1 MLAQMGSS
9 GEDLLSA
16 RMQGRKSIC
25 PHFSVIFRG
34 ICCSA
39 PPAAVSHRWSGISC
53 CSPEAFG
60 NTSGRSP
67 EQEETPGCK
76 QAAGENKKPTE
87 ESQFYAQC
95 SPTPQTGQAK
105 GSSNGKGAPEQKRA
119 LQTLQVSAARISGQ
133 NVETEGPTRKVL
145 TIQEGKEKVIN
156 LDVIVGIPVRIIN
169 NDCVGCSKVYAQ
181 TTGAGR
187 EEKAELLS
195 TRS

>member
-25 PHFSVIFRG
+25 PRFSVIFRG
-34 ICCSA
+34 ICCSG

-60 NTSGRSP
+60 NTSGKSP

-87 ESQFYAQC
+87 ESQS

-119 LQTLQVSAARISGQ
+119 LQTLQVSAAQWAECANRGPSQKGTYYTGRKRKSNKPGCHCGDSSQ
-133 NVETEGPTRKVL
+133 NHK
-145 TIQEGKEKVIN
+145 
-156 LDVIVGIPVRIIN
+156 
-169 NDCVGCSKVYAQ
+169 
-181 TTGAGR
+181 
-187 EEKAELLS
+187 
-195 TRS
+195 